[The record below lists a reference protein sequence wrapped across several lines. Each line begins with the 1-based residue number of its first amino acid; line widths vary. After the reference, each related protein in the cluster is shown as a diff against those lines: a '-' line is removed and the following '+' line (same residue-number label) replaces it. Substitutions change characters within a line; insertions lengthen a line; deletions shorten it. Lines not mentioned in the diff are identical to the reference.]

1 MAQTTCMEL
10 SHLWHCSLP
19 STWRKHDPYATI
31 VWKGSLRILAQ
42 RRVLFMCTNDLINSR
57 LSSTRVFGTV
67 LNRRE
72 NSTIDGTTT
81 LNRSRLCCDTQY
93 MQLYMESFL
102 NRKAYGKFF
111 LDRNTNHTREI
122 DANREKIGKKGKHWW
137 RVVEPSTLF
146 FFFNFFF

>member
-42 RRVLFMCTNDLINSR
+42 RGVLFMCTNDLINSR
-57 LSSTRVFGTV
+57 LSSTRGFGTV
-67 LNRRE
+67 LNRRKI
-72 NSTIDGTTT
+72 STIDGATA
-81 LNRSRLCCDTQY
+81 LNKSRLCCDTQY

-111 LDRNTNHTREI
+111 LDRNT
-122 DANREKIGKKGKHWW
+122 REKYGKKGKHWW
-137 RVVEPSTLF
+137 RVVEPSTLLF
-146 FFFNFFF
+146 FFFSSDFF